1 MLKEIYHKSP
11 ESVKS
16 IIKKAHSKIPF
27 PYIYGLKF
35 AKYYK
40 WLMKT
45 QWLSQEELEE
55 LQNERLRII
64 INHAY
69 KNVPYYRRIFDERG
83 LKPEDMQCKEDLKLL
98 PILTKDDIRRNFSEL
113 VARDFK
119 KYKPILSHTSGSTG
133 TAMDFYLTE
142 FVETVIERASVWMH
156 WNWSNFNYGDKV
168 VTIRGQILTDDL
180 NAVAPYKIQENNLL
194 LSPFH
199 LSERSMSKYS
209 ELIINFK
216 PKIIRAYPSAI
227 FLMTKYFKSR
237 ELNPPKVTSIITS
250 SETLLPEHRA
260 EIESFWGCKV
270 YDWYGIGE
278 RVVAIGEC
286 EDGGFHINL
295 DYGIVEFTDINGSN
309 QKEII
314 ATSFWN
320 LAMPLIR
327 YSTKDLVTLSNSNR
341 CSCGKSLPT
350 VKSIDGRI
358 EDFVITKDK
367 RIVGRLDAAFKY
379 SFGIKYSQIIQDE
392 IGHILVKIVR
402 DNNYTDKDKETFMTQ
417 GDTHDHE
424 NNKVFSY
431 QRLDI
436 ELRKRL
442 GDDIDIEYEFV
453 DDIPRTKAGKLRFV
467 VSDVKLED
475 VL

>member
-1 MLKEIYHKSP
+1 MLRKIYHKSP
-11 ESVKS
+11 EPVKKV
-16 IIKKAHSKIPF
+16 IRRVHSKKPF

-45 QWLSQEELEE
+45 QWLPPEELEE
-55 LQNERLRII
+55 LQNKRLQII
-64 INHAY
+64 IKHAY
-69 KNVPYYRRIFDERG
+69 ENVPYYRRIFDERG
-83 LKPEDMQCKEDLKLL
+83 LKPEDIQTKEDLKLL
-98 PILTKDDIRRNFSEL
+98 PVLTKDDVRKHFNEL
-113 VARDFK
+113 IARDFE
-119 KYKPILSHTSGSTG
+119 KYKPVLGHTSGSTG

-142 FVETVIERASVWMH
+142 FVENVIERAFIWRH
-156 WNWSNFNYGDKV
+156 WNWANFNYGDKV
-168 VTIRGQILTDDL
+168 VTIRGQILTNDL
-180 NAVAPYKIQENNLL
+180 NAVAPYEIQENNLL
-194 LSPFH
+194 LSSFH
-199 LSERSMSKYS
+199 LSEQSMKKYS

-237 ELNPPKVTSIITS
+237 KPNPPKVTSIITS
-250 SETLLPEHRA
+250 SETLLPEHRT
-260 EIESFWGCKV
+260 EIENFWGCKI
-270 YDWYGIGE
+270 YDWYGLGE

-286 EDGGFHINL
+286 EDGRFHINL
-295 DYGIVEFTDINGSN
+295 EYGIVEFKDVSGSN

-320 LAMPLIR
+320 FAMPLIR
-327 YSTKDLVTLSNSNR
+327 YSTRDLITPSTNSK
-341 CSCGKSLPT
+341 CSCGRSLPT
-350 VKSIDGRI
+350 VNSIDGRI

-379 SFGIKYSQIIQDE
+379 SFGIKYSQIIQDK
-392 IGHILVKIVR
+392 IGHIIVKIVKH
-402 DNNYTDKDKETFMTQ
+402 DNYIDKDREK
-417 GDTHDHE
+417 
-424 NNKVFSY
+424 
-431 QRLDI
+431 LDI

-442 GDDIDIEYEFV
+442 GRDIDIEYEFV

-467 VSDVKLED
+467 ISNVKLEE

>member
-1 MLKEIYHKSP
+1 MLRKIYHKSP
-11 ESVKS
+11 EPVKKV
-16 IIKKAHSKIPF
+16 IRRVHSKIPF

-45 QWLSQEELEE
+45 QWLPPEELEE
-55 LQNERLRII
+55 LQNKRLQII
-64 INHAY
+64 IKHAY
-69 KNVPYYRRIFDERG
+69 ENVPYYRRIFDERG
-83 LKPEDMQCKEDLKLL
+83 LKPEDIQTKEDLKLL
-98 PILTKDDIRRNFSEL
+98 PVLTKDDVRKHFNEL
-113 VARDFK
+113 IARDFEK
-119 KYKPILSHTSGSTG
+119 HKPVLGHTSGSTG

-142 FVETVIERASVWMH
+142 FVENVIERAFIWRH
-156 WNWSNFNYGDKV
+156 WNWANFNYGDKV
-168 VTIRGQILTDDL
+168 VTIRGQILTNDL
-180 NAVAPYKIQENNLL
+180 NAVAPYEIQENNLL
-194 LSPFH
+194 LSSFH
-199 LSERSMSKYS
+199 LSEQSMRKYS

-237 ELNPPKVTSIITS
+237 KSNPPKVTSIITS
-250 SETLLPEHRA
+250 SETLLPEHRT
-260 EIESFWGCKV
+260 EIENFWGCKI
-270 YDWYGIGE
+270 YDWYGLGE

-286 EDGGFHINL
+286 EDGRFHINL
-295 DYGIVEFTDINGSN
+295 EYGIVEFKDVSGSN

-320 LAMPLIR
+320 FAMPLIR
-327 YSTKDLVTLSNSNR
+327 YSTRDLITPSTNSK
-341 CSCGKSLPT
+341 CSCGRSLPT
-350 VKSIDGRI
+350 VNSIDGRI

-379 SFGIKYSQIIQDE
+379 SFGIKYSQINQDK
-392 IGHILVKIVR
+392 IGHIIVKIVK
-402 DNNYTDKDKETFMTQ
+402 NENYTDKDQEK
-417 GDTHDHE
+417 
-424 NNKVFSY
+424 
-431 QRLDI
+431 LDI

-442 GDDIDIEYEFV
+442 GRDIDIEYEFV

-467 VSDVKLED
+467 ISNVKLEE